1 MSVDRLV
8 YGVIWGLGA
17 ASLMAGAGHWF
28 GGLLGES
35 SAADGR
41 AIGNT
46 VGIIVGI
53 IIAVDIWRGHP
64 Q

>member
-8 YGVIWGLGA
+8 YGVIWGFGA
-17 ASLMAGAGHWF
+17 ASLMAGAGDGF
-28 GGLLGES
+28 GRLLGGS
-35 SAADGR
+35 SAASGG

-53 IIAVDIWRGHP
+53 IIAVDIWRGR
-64 Q
+64 